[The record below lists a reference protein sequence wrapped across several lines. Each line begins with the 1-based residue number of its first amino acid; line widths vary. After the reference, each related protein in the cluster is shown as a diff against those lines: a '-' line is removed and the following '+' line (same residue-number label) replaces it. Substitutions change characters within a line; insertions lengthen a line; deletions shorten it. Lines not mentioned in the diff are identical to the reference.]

1 MDSSAKISQTLAH
14 VKSIHKHTNKAKHF
28 QEKQPNILGFRAEL
42 RTIWVQVKQPLIV
55 FKLSIG
61 WPF

>member
-42 RTIWVQVKQPLIV
+42 RTI
-55 FKLSIG
+55 
-61 WPF
+61 